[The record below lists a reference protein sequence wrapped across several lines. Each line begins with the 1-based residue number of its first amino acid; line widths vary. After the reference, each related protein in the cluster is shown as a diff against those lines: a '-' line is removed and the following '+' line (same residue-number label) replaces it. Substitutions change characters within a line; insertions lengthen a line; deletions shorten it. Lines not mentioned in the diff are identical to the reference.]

1 LENLISA
8 TYFGVM
14 VVEFCL
20 NLTPLVL
27 KFLLL
32 TYKTTLEAV
41 ILLSCINF
49 PYSFP
54 ISRYKI
60 MEPLTPTLFNTF
72 FQVNLSYQSGVIF
85 SIIDPQMGSYPS
97 EHVEK
102 FLTLALKCCNDE
114 PDNRPKMAEVV
125 RELENIWNVM
135 PESDTRRAESINS
148 VSDSSKAM
156 STPSSSSAI
165 RTPFVSG
172 DVSGSDLVSGV
183 IPSIKPR

>member
-1 LENLISA
+1 
-8 TYFGVM
+8 
-14 VVEFCL
+14 
-20 NLTPLVL
+20 
-27 KFLLL
+27 
-32 TYKTTLEAV
+32 
-41 ILLSCINF
+41 
-49 PYSFP
+49 
-54 ISRYKI
+54 
-60 MEPLTPTLFNTF
+60 MESLTPTLFNTF

-85 SIIDPQMGSYPS
+85 SIIDERMGSYPS

-102 FLTLALKCCNDE
+102 FLTLALKCVNDE
-114 PDNRPKMAEVV
+114 PDDRPTMAEVV

-135 PESDTRRAESINS
+135 PESDTRRAESITSGS

-165 RTPFVSG
+165 RTAFVSG

>member
-1 LENLISA
+1 MQYVTRILID
-8 TYFGVM
+8 V
-14 VVEFCL
+14 
-20 NLTPLVL
+20 
-27 KFLLL
+27 
-32 TYKTTLEAV
+32 
-41 ILLSCINF
+41 
-49 PYSFP
+49 
-54 ISRYKI
+54 
-60 MEPLTPTLFNTF
+60 F
-72 FQVNLSYQSGVIF
+72 FQVNLSYQAGVIF
-85 SIIDPQMGSYPS
+85 SIIDERMGSYPS

-135 PESDTRRAESINS
+135 PESDTRRGESVTS

-156 STPSSSSAI
+156 STPSSSSAAI
-165 RTPFVSG
+165 RTSFVSG